1 MSGVERAI
9 SGIASSGT
17 SCNVVG
23 SVAVAAVDIVN
34 DDPVAG
40 FSSVELLN
48 DGLNT
53 VALEVTSTG
62 CFGLVSAVVF
72 TTVEL

>member
-9 SGIASSGT
+9 SGVATSGI

-34 DDPVAG
+34 DYPMAG
-40 FSSVELLN
+40 FSLGDIN

-62 CFGLVSAVVF
+62 CFVLVSAVVF